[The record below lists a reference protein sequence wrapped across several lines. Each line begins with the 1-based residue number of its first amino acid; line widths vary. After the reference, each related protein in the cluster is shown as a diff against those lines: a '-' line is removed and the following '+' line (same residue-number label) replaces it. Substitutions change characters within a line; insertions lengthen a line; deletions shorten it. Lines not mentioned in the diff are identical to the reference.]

1 MYLGVLHKISKVAHD
16 LWNDLFWSIEL
27 SDEGHNLL
35 KQSQFFLFLIEGK
48 SSSIQTYWTQQNME
62 HILESSEISS
72 IMISL
77 VKK

>member
-35 KQSQFFLFLIEGK
+35 K
-48 SSSIQTYWTQQNME
+48 
-62 HILESSEISS
+62 
-72 IMISL
+72 
-77 VKK
+77 